1 MEIFFFSYVKLKTIC
16 QLTQKWKIMTLYKC
30 FYLFSLPLLP
40 YLSQDISFSF
50 FIYSFSLTKGSWL
63 IYLLL
68 LSSHSYLFLFLF
80 IKKSGSETI
89 LNIHQKKLVWHDD
102 KEILS
107 ILDDSIKKSLSF
119 SLIIHTT
126 VLILLKSHKW
136 IKKKTFSIN
145 HVFLQNIFI
154 SLIYIWLFFSK
165 FITQFFNNFS
175 TL

>member
-30 FYLFSLPLLP
+30 FYSFSLPLLP

-63 IYLLL
+63 IYLL

-136 IKKKTFSIN
+136 IKKNVFNKSCFLAKHLYITNLYLTIFLKIYNSI
-145 HVFLQNIFI
+145 F
-154 SLIYIWLFFSK
+154 
-165 FITQFFNNFS
+165 
-175 TL
+175 